1 MAQSLFRLNRYEHPF
16 WSYTSRDATL
26 PQAQMFRLSELKFHV
41 SARERRHRRLGV
53 LRHQTPLFAH
63 RQQHGIRRLAT
74 PLTLVR
80 RALSS
85 RGEAGTAHRLT
96 RHFFRFTV
104 APDGFVGPF
113 GTAVTESLAKRA
125 VGDAW
130 TRLGI
135 ARTDALARM
144 ILFTHGVAGFEH
156 FQTTGDRWI
165 LSRRL
170 FGGSLA
176 FLAILRVEL
185 VFLIV
190 LFFVHDV
197 RAVAHQLQT
206 VHLHADFGARA
217 TRAEKQRRVAR

>member
-1 MAQSLFRLNRYEHPF
+1 
-16 WSYTSRDATL
+16 
-26 PQAQMFRLSELKFHV
+26 
-41 SARERRHRRLGV
+41 
-53 LRHQTPLFAH
+53 
-63 RQQHGIRRLAT
+63 
-74 PLTLVR
+74 
-80 RALSS
+80 
-85 RGEAGTAHRLT
+85 
-96 RHFFRFTV
+96 
-104 APDGFVGPF
+104 
-113 GTAVTESLAKRA
+113 
-125 VGDAW
+125 
-130 TRLGI
+130 
-135 ARTDALARM
+135 M

-156 FQTTGDRWI
+156 FQTTGDCWI